1 MTDGTREKISERIR
15 NARKAKNLSQQAL
28 GDLLEVSF
36 QAVSTWEQ
44 GKFIP
49 DADHLPALAKA
60 LDISLDSLFAEEDR
74 EWELKPVNFDPDHM
88 FTFVKG
94 RAQMLGM
101 KQTLAVM
108 SLLRDAHGGQV
119 YVTRGLGMTILK
131 LRFLCPPEISVLTV
145 GKNG

>member
-1 MTDGTREKISERIR
+1 MTDSMREKISERIR

-28 GDLLEVSF
+28 GELLDVSF

-74 EWELKPVNFDPDHM
+74 EWELKPVNSDAGHM

-94 RAQMLGM
+94 RAQMLGL
-101 KQTLAVM
+101 KQTLGVLD
-108 SLLRDAHGGQV
+108 LLREAHGEQARRSRHGFEP
-119 YVTRGLGMTILK
+119 T
-131 LRFLCPPEISVLTV
+131 
-145 GKNG
+145 